1 VKKPAYLGRYQGEE
15 EEVESDLT
23 PECALCGEAHVGL
36 ENEAVMI
43 LRGQWWNNE
52 EIDTPMFLLHPR
64 TKLRVLQLPGGQLAL
79 VSDQMGKPT
88 EHAHHV
94 CFEHLQSDFLE
105 EVVWEHSEPPPAA
118 LRILNTP
125 LKRSRFNE
133 LLAEIVSDA
142 SDIEDALEILRSYLE
157 DL

>member
-1 VKKPAYLGRYQGEE
+1 
-15 EEVESDLT
+15 
-23 PECALCGEAHVGL
+23 
-36 ENEAVMI
+36 
-43 LRGQWWNNE
+43 
-52 EIDTPMFLLHPR
+52 
-64 TKLRVLQLPGGQLAL
+64 
-79 VSDQMGKPT
+79 MGKPT

-118 LRILNTP
+118 LRTLNTP

>member
-1 VKKPAYLGRYQGEE
+1 MQADSTQDFLGELEEVLELPPKTRGRRANAQTNRLGIRLGLLPQLADQLVKKPAYLGRYQGEE

-64 TKLRVLQLPGGQLAL
+64 TKLRVLQLPGG
-79 VSDQMGKPT
+79 SWP
-88 EHAHHV
+88 
-94 CFEHLQSDFLE
+94 
-105 EVVWEHSEPPPAA
+105 
-118 LRILNTP
+118 
-125 LKRSRFNE
+125 
-133 LLAEIVSDA
+133 
-142 SDIEDALEILRSYLE
+142 
-157 DL
+157 